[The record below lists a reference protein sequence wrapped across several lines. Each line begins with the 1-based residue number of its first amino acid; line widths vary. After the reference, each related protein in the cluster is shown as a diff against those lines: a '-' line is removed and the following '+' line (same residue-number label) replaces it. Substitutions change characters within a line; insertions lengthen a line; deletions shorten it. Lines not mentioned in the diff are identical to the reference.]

1 VKISEYLRS
10 LGDTPQAVAASLRAQ
25 RVKGKRKDP
34 KFCPVVNGIYQAIP
48 DYWPGLEVVGGV
60 KGGVARYSACLHDI
74 QIFDPVLPQAV
85 QDFIGDFDLGEYPDL
100 VAERVEETLCRKW
113 R

>member
-1 VKISEYLRS
+1 
-10 LGDTPQAVAASLRAQ
+10 
-25 RVKGKRKDP
+25 
-34 KFCPVVNGIYQAIP
+34 
-48 DYWPGLEVVGGV
+48 
-60 KGGVARYSACLHDI
+60 LHDI